1 MLKYGSVKL
10 AACLWL
16 LIIPWS
22 ARTNASDGPVVLVN
36 SSTGLPAVVQPQN
49 GAAPSNAAGDSKE
62 TQASPPAA
70 EAGHA
75 SLPASPPAN
84 TSTTTPSETTGA
96 ANSPAPGSG
105 TLAAIDTAAS
115 ESAISRYAG
124 RIVSSIQFRGVTGD
138 ASAKLRAL
146 VTQAVGEPLDK
157 TKVRASLTALYA
169 TGQFADLQVEASSA
183 TGNQVDIL
191 FITKE
196 NYFIGSI
203 SLDGAPG
210 PPSGGELIHSTKLE
224 LGQLFTQQNLD
235 RGLVGMKKVLE
246 DNGFYQSAVTTD
258 YDWKGADQQLNL
270 HFHLKSGP
278 QARVGKITVTGTPG
292 FDDRQ
297 IAGIA
302 KMKPGKHVTVVRT
315 RSALQRLRKKY
326 KKQQRVTAQV
336 SITDRIYQPATN
348 TVDYAFHIE
357 RGPIVDVKLDG
368 YHLSKSLIQE
378 FVPIYEENAI
388 DDDLLNE
395 GANNIRDY
403 LQTQGRFEATVTYA
417 HNSDPS
423 GERETVL
430 YKIDSGELS
439 KLTDVDIEGNKYFDH
454 DVINERMQLQ
464 AADILNRHGL
474 FSESLV
480 RRDAAAIEGLYIANG
495 FQKVKVTP
503 QITDDYKGMTG
514 RMRVLMRVDEGPQT
528 RVGSLSIVGAK
539 AISEDRIRNVITAAE
554 GQPYSNFNIAG
565 DRDAVLSYYF
575 NRGFPGAG
583 IEVAAEPSPS
593 DPNRMAVT
601 YTITEGRQIFVNR
614 VMVSG
619 LEHTQPQV
627 VNREIQLHPG
637 DPLSES
643 DLLDSQR
650 RLYDL
655 GIFNE
660 VDVAVQNP
668 QGDAQQKNVLLQ
680 VKEAK
685 RYTFSYGIGLEVQTG
700 SVNGVS
706 QRQCMLTPG
715 CHLSPQGSTGVSPRV
730 SLDITR
736 LNFRGRNQTIVFKS
750 RLGRLQQRALLSY
763 EQPRWLNH
771 DNLTLTITGF
781 FDKSRDVLTFTSKR
795 LEGSIQARQTL
806 SKAATVLYRFS
817 YRRVKSD
824 LELVDPAL
832 QLLSAPVRVGL
843 PSLTYIRDTRDNPT
857 DSRKGT
863 YNTMDV
869 GTAAGIFGSESNF
882 SRLLVQNS
890 TYYTFGKKKWVLA
903 RSFRFGFE
911 EPFGKSTGIPLP
923 ERFFSG
929 GGNSHRGF
937 SVNQAGPRDPGTGF
951 PLGGDSLLINN
962 IEFRSP
968 PIPLPLL
975 GENLSAA
982 IFHDAGNVFTSSGDA
997 LSNLFRFAQKSPEN
1011 CRSQLATVKCD
1022 LNYVQNAVGAGLRYK
1037 TPIGPVRIDLGYNL
1051 NPPTFPIRLEHR
1063 YETLRHFNLFFS
1075 IGQTF

>member
-1 MLKYGSVKL
+1 MS
-10 AACLWL
+10 
-16 LIIPWS
+16 
-22 ARTNASDGPVVLVN
+22 ASDGPVVLF
-36 SSTGLPAVVQPQN
+36 SSPVPLLATASQQKGTPPSPPTMP
-49 GAAPSNAAGDSKE
+49 AAPEPGRAANPVPRPENLSGIDAV
-62 TQASPPAA
+62 ASPS
-70 EAGHA
+70 GI
-75 SLPASPPAN
+75 SL
-84 TSTTTPSETTGA
+84 
-96 ANSPAPGSG
+96 
-105 TLAAIDTAAS
+105 
-115 ESAISRYAG
+115 YAG
-124 RIVSSIQFRGVTGD
+124 RIVSSIQFRGVSPEAATR
-138 ASAKLRAL
+138 LRAL
-146 VTQAVGEPLDK
+146 ITQGVGEPLYK
-157 TKVRASLTALYA
+157 SKVRASLAALYA
-169 TGQFADLQVEASSA
+169 TGQFADLQVEASNA
-183 TGNQVDIL
+183 AGNQVELL
-191 FITKE
+191 FITKA

-210 PPSGGELIHSTKLE
+210 PPSEGELIHSTKLE

-235 RGLVGMKKVLE
+235 HGLVGIKKVLE
-246 DNGFYQSAVTTD
+246 DNGFYQSTLTTD
-258 YDWKGADQQLNL
+258 YEWKGADQQLNL
-270 HFHLKSGP
+270 HFHLNSGP
-278 QARVGKITVTGTPG
+278 QARIGKITVTGTPG
-292 FDDRQ
+292 FNEAQ
-297 IAGIA
+297 IASVA
-302 KMKPGKHVTVVRT
+302 KMKPGKHVTVART

-326 KKQQRVTAQV
+326 KRQQRVTAQV

-348 TVDYAFHIE
+348 TVDYVFHIE
-357 RGPIVDVKLDG
+357 RGPIIDVQVEG
-368 YHLSKSLIQE
+368 YHLSKSLVQDS
-378 FVPIYEENAI
+378 VPIYEENAI

-403 LQTQGRFEATVTYA
+403 LQTQGRFEAKVSYTHT
-417 HNSDPS
+417 SDPS

-430 YKIDSGELS
+430 YKIDRGELS
-439 KLTDVDIEGNKYFDH
+439 KLTNVDIEGNKYFDR

-464 AADILNRHGL
+464 PADILNRHGL

-480 RRDAAAIEGLYIANG
+480 RRDSAAIEGLYIANG
-495 FQKVKVTP
+495 FQKVKVTS
-503 QITDDYKGMTG
+503 QVNDDYQGVLG
-514 RMRVLMRVDEGPQT
+514 RMRVLMHVEEGPQT

-539 AISEDRIRNVITAAE
+539 AISEERIRDVITAVE
-554 GQPYSNFNIAG
+554 GQPYSSFNIAG
-565 DRDAVLSYYF
+565 DRDAVLNYYF
-575 NRGFPGAG
+575 NRGFPDAG
-583 IEVAAEPSPS
+583 MEVTAEPAPGDPS
-593 DPNRMAVT
+593 RMTVT

-650 RLYDL
+650 RLYNL

-660 VDVAVQNP
+660 VAVAVQNP
-668 QGDAQQKNVLLQ
+668 QGDAQEKNVLLQ
-680 VKEAK
+680 VQEAK
-685 RYTFSYGIGLEVQTG
+685 RYTFSYGGGIEVQTG

-706 QRQCMLTPG
+706 QKQCMLTRG
-715 CHLSPQGSTGVSPRV
+715 CRLSPQGRTGFSPRV

-736 LNFRGRNQTIVFKS
+736 LNFRGRNQTVVFKS

-763 EQPRWLNH
+763 EQPRWLNN

-781 FDKSRDVLTFTSKR
+781 FDKSQDVLTFSSKR

-824 LELVDPAL
+824 LQLIDPAL

-903 RSFRFGFE
+903 RSIRFGFE

-951 PLGGDSLLINN
+951 PVGGDSLLINN
-962 IEFRSP
+962 IELRSP

-997 LSNLFRFAQKSPEN
+997 LSNLFRFSQKSPAN
-1011 CRSQLATVKCD
+1011 CRSPLATVKCD
-1022 LNYVQNAVGAGLRYK
+1022 LNYMQNAIGAGLRYK

-1063 YETLRHFNLFFS
+1063 YETLRHINLFFS

>member
-1 MLKYGSVKL
+1 MAPLSVQTYASGHAPILVESPDVAPGLAQPPAGSTP
-10 AACLWL
+10 AN
-16 LIIPWS
+16 P
-22 ARTNASDGPVVLVN
+22 ASDTQGA
-36 SSTGLPAVVQPQN
+36 PATTVTSP
-49 GAAPSNAAGDSKE
+49 APSSAP
-62 TQASPPAA
+62 QSPTSPAA
-70 EAGHA
+70 TTPV
-75 SLPASPPAN
+75 PASPSLDALAGTPA
-84 TSTTTPSETTGA
+84 GF
-96 ANSPAPGSG
+96 
-105 TLAAIDTAAS
+105 
-115 ESAISRYAG
+115 YAG
-124 RIVSSIQFRGVTGD
+124 AIVHSIQFRGISGD
-138 ASAKLRAL
+138 AATKARAL
-146 VTQAVGEPLDK
+146 VTQEVGQPLDK
-157 TKVRASLTALYA
+157 ARVRSSLAALYA
-169 TGQFADLQVEASSA
+169 TGQFADLQVEASSPA
-183 TGNQVDIL
+183 ANQVDL
-191 FITKE
+191 TFVTAG

-210 PPSGGELIHSTKLE
+210 PPSEGELIHSLKLE
-224 LGQLFTQQNLD
+224 LGQLFTQQNLQ
-235 RGLVGMKKVLE
+235 RGLANMKKVLE
-246 DNGFYQSAVTTD
+246 DNGYFQSSVTSD
-258 YDWKGADQQLNL
+258 YDWRAADQQVNL
-270 HFHLKSGP
+270 HIYLKSGH

-292 FDDRQ
+292 LDLSQ

-302 KMKPGKHVTVVRT
+302 HMKPGKHVAVART

-326 KKQQRVTAQV
+326 KKQNRVTAQV

-357 RGPIVDVKLDG
+357 RGPIVDVKVDG
-368 YHLSKSLIQE
+368 YKLSKSLIQE

-395 GANNIRDY
+395 GGNNIRDY
-403 LQTQGRFEATVTYA
+403 LQTQGRFEATVA
-417 HNSDPS
+417 SSRSSDPA
-423 GERETVL
+423 GDRETVV
-430 YKIDSGELS
+430 YKVDRGELS
-439 KLTDVDIEGNKYFDH
+439 KLTTVDIEGNKYFDR

-474 FSESLV
+474 FSQSLV
-480 RRDAAAIEGLYIANG
+480 RRDAAAIEGLYVANG

-503 QITDDYKGMTG
+503 TVTDDYLGVIG
-514 RMRVLMRVDEGPQT
+514 RMRVLMHVDEGPQT
-528 RVGSLSIVGAK
+528 RVGSLIVSGAK
-539 AISEDRIRNVITAAE
+539 TISEDRVRNVITAVE
-554 GQPYSNFNIAG
+554 GQPYSSFNIAG
-565 DRDAVLSYYF
+565 DRDAVLNYYF
-575 NRGFPGAG
+575 NRGFPDAKM
-583 IEVAAEPSPS
+583 EVTAEP
-593 DPNRMAVT
+593 DPAKADRMKVT
-601 YTITEGRQIFVNR
+601 YAITEGRQIFVNR

-619 LEHTQPQV
+619 LENTQPKV
-627 VNREIQLHPG
+627 VSREIQLHPG

-668 QGDAQQKNVLLQ
+668 DGGAEEKNVLLQ

-685 RYTFSYGIGLEVQTG
+685 RYTFSYGVGVEVQTG

-715 CHLSPQGSTGVSPRV
+715 CRLSPQGRTGVSPRV
-730 SLDITR
+730 SLDVTR

-781 FDKSRDVLTFTSKR
+781 FDKSQDVLTFTSKR

-817 YRRVKSD
+817 YRRVNSD
-824 LELVDPAL
+824 LALIDPAL

-857 DSRKGT
+857 DSHKGT
-863 YNTMDV
+863 YNTLDV

-882 SRLLVQNS
+882 SRLLVQS
-890 TYYTFGKKKWVLA
+890 SSYYTLGKKKWVLA
-903 RSFRFGFE
+903 RSIRFGFE
-911 EPFGKSTGIPLP
+911 EPFGKSSGIPLP
-923 ERFFSG
+923 ERFFTG

-937 SVNQAGPRDPGTGF
+937 AVNQAGPRDPSTGF
-951 PLGGDSLLINN
+951 PVGGDSLLISNL
-962 IEFRSP
+962 ELRSP

-997 LSNLFRFAQKSPEN
+997 VANLFRFSQKSPDN
-1011 CRSQLATVKCD
+1011 CRSQLLTAKCD
-1022 LNYVQNAVGAGLRYK
+1022 LNYVQNAIGAGLRYK

-1063 YETLRHFNLFFS
+1063 YETLRHINFFFS

>member
-1 MLKYGSVKL
+1 MLSYGSVKL
-10 AACLWL
+10 AAYLWL
-16 LIIPWS
+16 LIIPGS
-22 ARTNASDGPVVLVN
+22 ARINASVGPVVRAN
-36 SSTGLPAVVQPQN
+36 SVLGILAILQQQAGASAV
-49 GAAPSNAAGDSKE
+49 PSNATSDARAAQEK
-62 TQASPPAA
+62 PPAA
-70 EAGHA
+70 HTSSPSSA
-75 SLPASPPAN
+75 STASSSAPGLGGDAVSPAN
-84 TSTTTPSETTGA
+84 GP
-96 ANSPAPGSG
+96 G
-105 TLAAIDTAAS
+105 TLAGLDAVPG
-115 ESAISRYAG
+115 ESAISRYTG
-124 RIVSSIQFRGVTGD
+124 RIVSSIEFRGMSGE

-157 TKVRASLTALYA
+157 SRVRASLTALYA

-183 TGNQVDIL
+183 AGNQVALL

-210 PPSGGELIHSTKLE
+210 PPSEGELIHSTKLE
-224 LGQLFTQQNLD
+224 LGELFTQQNLD
-235 RGLVGMKKVLE
+235 RGLLGMKKVLE
-246 DNGFYQSAVTTD
+246 DNGFYQSVLTTD
-258 YDWKGADQQLNL
+258 YDWKGSDQQLDL

-278 QARVGKITVTGTPG
+278 RARIGKITVTGTPG
-292 FDDRQ
+292 FDEQQ
-297 IAGIA
+297 IASIA
-302 KMKPGKHVTVVRT
+302 KMKPGKHVTVART

-336 SITDRIYQPATN
+336 SITDRTYQPATN

-357 RGPIVDVKLDG
+357 RGPIIDVKLDG

-378 FVPIYEENAI
+378 FIPIYEENAI

-403 LQTQGRFEATVTYA
+403 LQTQGRFEATVSYA
-417 HNSDPS
+417 HNSDPA
-423 GERETVL
+423 GERDTVL
-430 YKIDSGELS
+430 YKIDRGELS
-439 KLTDVDIEGNKYFDH
+439 KLTDVDVEGNKYFDR
-454 DVINERMQLQ
+454 DVINERMHLQ
-464 AADILNRHGL
+464 ASDILNRHGL

-480 RRDAAAIEGLYIANG
+480 RRDATAIESLYIANG

-503 QITDDYKGMTG
+503 QVNDDYKGVTG
-514 RMRVLMRVDEGPQT
+514 RIRVLMHVDEGPQT

-539 AISEDRIRNVITAAE
+539 AIGEDRIRNVITAVE
-554 GQPYSNFNIAG
+554 GQPYSSFNIAG

-575 NRGFPGAG
+575 NRGFPDAG
-583 IEVAAEPSPS
+583 MEVAAEASADDPS
-593 DPNRMAVT
+593 RMKVT
-601 YTITEGRQIFVNR
+601 YSITEGKQIFVNR

-619 LEHTQPQV
+619 LEHTHPQV
-627 VNREIQLHPG
+627 VSREIQLHPG

-643 DLLDSQR
+643 DILDSQR
-650 RLYDL
+650 RLYNL

-668 QGDAQQKNVLLQ
+668 RGDAPEKNVLMQ

-685 RYTFSYGIGLEVQTG
+685 RYTFSYGIGVEVQTG

-706 QRQCMLTPG
+706 QRQCMRTPG
-715 CHLSPQGSTGVSPRV
+715 CRLSPQGATGVSPRV
-730 SLDITR
+730 SLDVTR

-763 EQPRWLNH
+763 EQPRWLNN
-771 DNLTLTITGF
+771 DNLILTITGF
-781 FDKSRDVLTFTSKR
+781 FDKSQDVLTFTSKR

-817 YRRVKSD
+817 YRRVNSD
-824 LELVDPAL
+824 LQLVDPTL

-890 TYYTFGKKKWVLA
+890 SYYTFGKKKWVLA
-903 RSFRFGFE
+903 RSLRFGFE

-923 ERFFSG
+923 ERFFTG

-951 PLGGDSLLINN
+951 PLGGDALLINN
-962 IEFRSP
+962 IELRSP

-997 LSNLFRFAQKSPEN
+997 LRNLFHFSQRSQEN

-1051 NPPTFPIRLEHR
+1051 NPPTFPVRLEHR